1 VRVVNT
7 MEMTSYEH
15 EESPL
20 LTSAAFAEALV
31 RLVASGRLYAAFDGS
46 ETPEVAEKARE
57 LGPRSGVCLYRPE
70 DDDEELAEVAPY
82 LFHVTPEVFPW
93 VRALSTADPTACIF
107 VLADTNLEGVRRHF
121 RRFLV
126 VQSPAGTKMNFR
138 FFDPRVLVTWLDC
151 CTAPELDDFYG
162 PVSEFGIP
170 TEDGLGALFW
180 KRRVEG
186 SMRRRNDV
194 LLKLRPPQMRAF
206 AQASEERFVDRT
218 TLFLQGEFADAR
230 REPRTSLKPA
240 VAEQI
245 DRARGHGFTTE
256 IQLVTYVVTAW
267 LLGPT
272 FDEEFPAIQETLAS
286 PVMSPGDKASWLSQ
300 FTEKLFRTLSES

>member
-1 VRVVNT
+1 
-7 MEMTSYEH
+7 MEMSSHEH

-20 LTSAAFAEALV
+20 ITSAAFADALE
-31 RLVASGRLYAAFDGS
+31 RLAVGGRLYAAFDGS
-46 ETPEVAEKARE
+46 ETEAIAQKARDV
-57 LGPRSGVCLYRPE
+57 GPHGGVCLYRPQ
-70 DDDEELAEVAPY
+70 DDDEELADVAPY
-82 LFHVTPEVFPW
+82 LFHVTHDLYPW
-93 VRALSTADPTACIF
+93 VRAISTEDTSACIF
-107 VLADTNLEGVRRHF
+107 ALADTNLEGMRRHF

-151 CTAPELDDFYG
+151 CTPHELDDFFG

-186 SMRRRNDV
+186 PMRRRHEV

-218 TLFLQGEFADAR
+218 TLFLQAEFPDAR
-230 REPRTSLKPA
+230 RATRASLKPA

-245 DRARGHGFTTE
+245 ERARKHGFTTE
-256 IQLVTYVVTAW
+256 VQLVTYVVTAW

-272 FDEEFPAIQETLAS
+272 FDEDMPAVQQALAS
-286 PVMSPGDKASWLSQ
+286 RHMSPGDKATWLSEY
-300 FTEKLFRTLSES
+300 TEKLIRTLSES

>member
-1 VRVVNT
+1 
-7 MEMTSYEH
+7 METISHEH

-20 LTSAAFAEALV
+20 ITSAAFADALE
-31 RLVASGRLYAAFDGS
+31 RLVASGRLYAVFDGS
-46 ETPEVAEKARE
+46 DTPAVAEKARE
-57 LGPRSGVCLYRPE
+57 LGPRIGVCLYRPQ
-70 DDDEELAEVAPY
+70 DDDEELADVAPY
-82 LFHVTPEVFPW
+82 LFHVTSDLYPW
-93 VRALSTADPTACIF
+93 VRALSTEDPAACIF
-107 VLADTNLEGVRRHF
+107 ALADTNLEGVRRHF

-151 CTAPELDDFYG
+151 CTAQELDEFYG
-162 PVSEFGIP
+162 PVAEFGVP

-186 SMRRRNDV
+186 PMRRRNDV
-194 LLKLRPPQMRAF
+194 LLKLRPAQMRAF

-218 TLFLQGEFADAR
+218 TLFLQAEFADAR
-230 REPRTSLKPA
+230 REPRSSLKPA

-245 DRARGHGFTTE
+245 ARARRHGFTTE

-272 FDEEFPAIQETLAS
+272 FDEEMPAVRQTLES
-286 PVMSPGDKASWLSQ
+286 PVMSPGDKASWLSE

>member
-1 VRVVNT
+1 MKA
-7 MEMTSYEH
+7 MELTSYEH

-20 LTSAAFAEALV
+20 VTSAAFADALMRV
-31 RLVASGRLYAAFDGS
+31 VASGRLYAAFDGS
-46 ETPEVAEKARE
+46 ETPAVAEKARD
-57 LGPRSGVCLYRPE
+57 LGPRSGVCLYRPG
-70 DDDEELAEVAPY
+70 DDDEELVDVAPY
-82 LFHVTPEVFPW
+82 LFQVTPEVFPW
-93 VRALSTADPTACIF
+93 VRALSMEDPAACIF
-107 VLADTNLEGVRRHF
+107 ALADTNLEGVRRHF

-126 VQSPAGTKMNFR
+126 VHSPAGTKMNFR

-151 CTAPELDDFYG
+151 CTALELDDFYG
-162 PVSEFGIP
+162 PISEFGVP

-186 SMRRRNDV
+186 PMRRRNDV

-230 REPRTSLKPA
+230 REPRSQVKSA
-240 VAEQI
+240 VAEQLE
-245 DRARGHGFTTE
+245 RARVYGFTSE

-272 FDEEFPAIQETLAS
+272 FDEQFPPVRETLVS
-286 PVMSPGDKASWLSQ
+286 PLMSPGDKASWLSQ

>member
-1 VRVVNT
+1 
-7 MEMTSYEH
+7 MEMTSYEN

-20 LTSAAFAEALV
+20 ITSAAFADALAKV
-31 RLVASGRLYAAFDGS
+31 VASGRLYAAFDGS
-46 ETPEVAEKARE
+46 DTPEVAERARE
-57 LGPRSGVCLYRPE
+57 LGPRGGVCLYRTQE
-70 DDDEELAEVAPY
+70 DDEDLVEVAPY
-82 LFHVTPEVFPW
+82 LFHVTTDVFPW
-93 VRALSTADPTACIF
+93 VRALSAADPAACIF
-107 VLADTNLEGVRRHF
+107 ALADTNLEGVRRHF

-151 CTAPELDDFYG
+151 CTPLELDDFYG
-162 PVSEFGIP
+162 PIAEFGIP

-186 SMRRRNDV
+186 PMRRRNDV

-245 DRARGHGFTTE
+245 ERARGYGFTTE

-272 FDEEFPAIQETLAS
+272 FDEQMPAVRETLAS
-286 PVMSPGDKASWLSQ
+286 PLMSPGDKASWLSQ

>member
-1 VRVVNT
+1 VNA
-7 MEMTSYEH
+7 METASQEH
-15 EESPL
+15 EQPPL
-20 LTSAAFAEALV
+20 ITSAAFADALERV
-31 RLVASGRLYAAFDGS
+31 VASGRLYAAFDGA
-46 ETPEVAEKARE
+46 EAPEVAEMARK
-57 LGPRSGVCLYRPE
+57 LGPRFAVCLYRPQ

-82 LFHVTPEVFPW
+82 LFHVTPELYPW
-93 VRALSTADPTACIF
+93 VRALSTEDPSAC
-107 VLADTNLEGVRRHF
+107 VLTLADTNLEGMRRHF

-151 CTAPELDDFYG
+151 CTPEELDDFYG

-186 SMRRRNDV
+186 PMRRRNDL
-194 LLKLRPPQMRAF
+194 LLKLRPAQMRAF
-206 AQASEERFVDRT
+206 AQASEERFTDRT
-218 TLFLQGEFADAR
+218 VLFLQSEFADAR
-230 REPRTSLKPA
+230 RESRSSLKMA
-240 VAEQI
+240 VAEQL

-272 FDEEFPAIQETLAS
+272 FDEDFPPVKETLAS

>member
-1 VRVVNT
+1 MNA
-7 MEMTSYEH
+7 METSSYEH

-20 LTSAAFAEALV
+20 ITSAAFADALMRV
-31 RLVASGRLYAAFDGS
+31 VSSGRLYAAFDGS
-46 ETPEVAEKARE
+46 DTPAVVEKSRE
-57 LGPRSGVCLYRPE
+57 IGPRSSVCLYRPG
-70 DDDEELAEVAPY
+70 DDDEELVDVAPY

-93 VRALSTADPTACIF
+93 VRALSTEDPAACIF
-107 VLADTNLEGVRRHF
+107 ALADTNLEGVRRHF
-121 RRFLV
+121 RRFLL

-151 CTAPELDDFYG
+151 CTALELDDFYG
-162 PVSEFGIP
+162 PISEFGVP

-186 SMRRRNDV
+186 PMRRRNDV

-230 REPRTSLKPA
+230 REPRSQVKAA
-240 VAEQI
+240 VAEQLE
-245 DRARGHGFTTE
+245 RARVYGFTTE

-272 FDEEFPAIQETLAS
+272 FDEQFPPVRETLAS
-286 PVMSPGDKASWLSQ
+286 PLMSPGDKASWLSQ